1 MGIDYQM
8 HRASVN
14 IAKGFRQFQ
23 KADNMLAK
31 GNVDSAVKH
40 FDKGLKCCVTAED
53 HFLKAEDDAYSK
65 AGKEIDK
72 GNKELKKSI
81 DEYAQGNIDSA
92 GRHYASAM
100 NKYDEALDLIE

>member
-1 MGIDYQM
+1 MGLAHQM
-8 HRASVN
+8 HRASVT
-14 IAKGFRQFQ
+14 IATGFRQCQ
-23 KADNMLAK
+23 QADDKLAT

-40 FDKGLKCCVTAED
+40 VDKGLKCCVTAED
-53 HFLKAEDDAYSK
+53 HFMKAEDDAYSK

-81 DEYAQGNIDSA
+81 DDYGQGNVDSA

-100 NKYDEALDLIE
+100 NSYDDALDLID